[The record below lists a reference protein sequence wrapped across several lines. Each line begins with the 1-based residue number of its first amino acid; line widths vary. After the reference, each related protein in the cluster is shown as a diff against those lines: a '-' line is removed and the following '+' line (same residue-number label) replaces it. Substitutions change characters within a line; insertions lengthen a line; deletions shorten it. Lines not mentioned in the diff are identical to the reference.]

1 MPQKEENT
9 NPTQNSVTAS
19 QTTANPEAVEAQALT
34 ELKKRV
40 EELSAENANLQQA
53 KHDYYDAVLN
63 GQKPSAP
70 AEEKHRSI
78 QEIRDDLV
86 RGVENGISNLD
97 YCRLIL
103 ELDNENRRV
112 NKESCFLPK
121 GHNVGQISQDEYASA
136 DHLND
141 VLTDCIEKAN
151 GDPNA
156 FNVYLARRIRQ

>member
-1 MPQKEENT
+1 MPQKEEN
-9 NPTQNSVTAS
+9 QKSVTAD
-19 QTTANPEAVEAQALT
+19 QTVTNPEVTEAQALT

-40 EELSAENANLQQA
+40 EELTAENANLQQA

-63 GQKPSAP
+63 GQQPSAP

-78 QEIRDDLV
+78 QEIRDELV
-86 RGVENGISNLD
+86 KGVEKGISNLD
-97 YCRLIL
+97 YCKLVL

-136 DHLND
+136 DHMND
-141 VLTDCIEKAN
+141 VLDQCIKDSE

-156 FNVYLARRIRQ
+156 FNILLARRIRQ